1 MKLRILLFIF
11 AILLSG
17 CVDVEICDDNSDSE
31 LVAKFKT
38 VKEGLTSDSTVTA
51 LSLYGIREG
60 KSDSLL
66 YNSLSTSGFVVP
78 LNPHLPYSSF
88 VLKIDEQID
97 TLTIYHHQEL
107 YLISYTCG
115 FANMFTLE
123 HLEYDMGTIVKDSI
137 LNEMVDAEYESDE
150 NHIWLYL

>member
-1 MKLRILLFIF
+1 MKLRIPFFIF

-17 CVDVEICDDNSDSE
+17 CVDVETCDEGTESE
-31 LVAKFKT
+31 LVVKFKT
-38 VKEGLTSDSTVTA
+38 VKEGINSDSTVTA

-78 LNPHLPYSSF
+78 LNPHISHSSF
-88 VLKIDEQID
+88 VLKIDEQTD
-97 TLTIYHHQEL
+97 TLIIYQHQEL

-115 FANMFTLE
+115 FANLFTLE
-123 HLEYDMGTIVKDSI
+123 SLEYGTEMILKDSI
-137 LNEMVDAEYESDE
+137 INEMVDAEYESGE
-150 NHIWLYL
+150 EHIWLYL

>member
-1 MKLRILLFIF
+1 MKLRITFFIF

-17 CVDVEICDDNSDSE
+17 CVDVEICDEDSGSE

-38 VKEGLTSDSTVTA
+38 VKEGITSDSTVTA

-60 KSDSLL
+60 MSDSLL
-66 YNSLSTSGFVVP
+66 YKTLSTSGFVVP
-78 LNPHLPYSSF
+78 LNPHLPYSRF
-88 VLKIDEQID
+88 ILKIDEQTD

-123 HLEYDMGTIVKDSI
+123 RLEHDMGMIVKDSI
-137 LNEMVDAEYESDE
+137 LIEMVDAEYESDE
-150 NHIWLYL
+150 VHIWLYL

>member
-11 AILLSG
+11 VILLSG
-17 CVDVEICDDNSDSE
+17 CVDVEICDEDSQSE

-38 VKEGLTSDSTVTA
+38 EKEGVTSDSTVAA

-78 LNPHLPYSSF
+78 MNPHLPYSSF
-88 VLKIDEQID
+88 VLKIDEQTD

-123 HLEYDMGTIVKDSI
+123 RLEYDMGMIVKDSI
-137 LNEMVDAEYESDE
+137 LNDMVDAEYESDE
-150 NHIWLYL
+150 EHIWLYL